1 MELLQQM
8 IEFTA
13 NGNHLESAKREKPA
27 NEVIIKSRKN
37 YDEDIEA
44 LSVFYPMEPGT
55 TITIELQDLLLIC
68 ERPRK
73 RVDAFRGL
81 VAELSRRGVVLDI
94 KSRKSK

>member
-13 NGNHLESAKREKPA
+13 NGNHLESAKRENPTS
-27 NEVIIKSRKN
+27 ELVIKSRKN
-37 YDEDIEA
+37 YDDDIEA

-55 TITIELQDLLLIC
+55 SITIELQDLLLIC

-94 KSRKSK
+94 KSRKRK